1 MPVQKHPHIKI
12 TTAPETKNFTSTSS
26 GGGSPRIPERN
37 RAEHS
42 QMLRTQLNTA
52 LETIESEVHEHNL
65 SNTRKG
71 IYLEFK
77 GDEGKDLVSKS
88 LEDTR
93 VNVRL
98 LNVHDNQDDEVV
110 TATVFVPNEKKEFFL
125 NKISQYET
133 EDNPPSKKFPNG
145 KPKHKDLIQ
154 SISSISYALVESFWS
169 DPLNLIPEEESKWC
183 EVWLRID
190 SPEEDISSFEIL
202 LEEHNIQSTPNV
214 LYFPERAVK
223 IVNANK
229 KQLILLSRYSDHI
242 AEYRLAKESA
252 SFWTELPPR
261 EQADWV
267 NELTERIDV
276 DLNTNISICILDRG
290 INNGH
295 PLLSPVLSDDDCLAV
310 DILWGTYDHDRF
322 GHGTMMAGVATYGD
336 LVQCLSTAEPVGLHH
351 KLESVK
357 ILPPPPEENHPRLW
371 GAVTSQGISLA
382 EIQAPER
389 KRITCM
395 AVTSSDTRDRGRPS
409 SWSATIDNLTSGAED
424 DIQRLMILSAGNA
437 KDFNNPANY
446 PDALITD
453 SIHDPAQ
460 SWNAITVGAYT
471 ALTTITDPM
480 LAGYTS
486 LAEHNTISPFTTTSS
501 TWDKNSPIKP
511 EIIMEGGN
519 MAVHS
524 TDIPT
529 ECADLSMLTTH
540 FEPHRGHFTHFNM
553 TSLATAQA
561 AWLAA
566 QIQVKYPEY
575 WPETIRALMIHSA
588 TWTSE
593 LRSQFNDISL
603 TEKQNIKNLLR
614 ICGYG
619 VPSLERALHS
629 ASNSLTLILEEDI
642 QPFIKEGS
650 NSPKTKDMHFHKL
663 PWPKDVLQSLPTDVE
678 VEMRVTLSYFIE
690 PGPGEI
696 GGKDKYRYAS
706 HMLRFEIN
714 SPGETEEELIQRINA
729 AERDEDNTH
738 PGTSSAS
745 DHWLIGSQAR
755 NQGSVHSD
763 IWTGSA
769 ADLADSNKIVV
780 YPGIGWWRERRNLG
794 KYNNQTRYSL
804 IVSISTPS
812 EDVDIYTPVLAQ
824 IETPVGIEIAF

>member
-1 MPVQKHPHIKI
+1 MPIQQYPHIKI
-12 TTAPETKNFTSTSS
+12 TTVPETKNFTSTSS
-26 GGGSPRIPERN
+26 GGGSSRIPERN
-37 RAEHS
+37 RTEHS
-42 QMLRTQLNTA
+42 QMLRNQLNTA
-52 LETIESEVHEHNL
+52 LEGIEREVNDHNL
-65 SNTRKG
+65 SGTRKG

-77 GDEGKDLVSKS
+77 GDEGHELISKS

-125 NKISQYET
+125 NKINQYET
-133 EDNPPSKKFPNG
+133 EDNLPSKKFPNG
-145 KPKHKDLIQ
+145 RPRHQDLIQ
-154 SISSISYALVESFWS
+154 SISSISNALVESFWS
-169 DPLNLIPEEESKWC
+169 DDLNLIPKEEAKWC
-183 EVWLRID
+183 EVWLRVD
-190 SPEEDISSFEIL
+190 SPREDVQGFEHL
-202 LEEHNIQSTPNV
+202 LEEHNIESTPNV
-214 LYFPERAVK
+214 LNFPERAVK

-229 KQLILLSRYSDHI
+229 EQLTLLSLYSDHI

-267 NELTERIDV
+267 NELAERIDV
-276 DLNTNISICILDRG
+276 NLDADIAICILDRG

-295 PLLSPVLSDDDCLAV
+295 PLLSPVLSNDDSQAV
-310 DILWGTYDHDRF
+310 DILWGTHDHDNF
-322 GHGTMMAGVATYGD
+322 GHGTMMAGIATYGN
-336 LVQCLSTAEPVGLHH
+336 LEQCLSTTEPVALNH
-351 KLESVK
+351 KIESVK
-357 ILPPPPEENHPRLW
+357 ILPPPPKENHPRLW

-382 EIQAPER
+382 EIQSPDS
-389 KRITCM
+389 KRIICM
-395 AVTSSDTRDRGRPS
+395 AVASRDTRDRGRPS
-409 SWSATIDNLTSGAED
+409 SWSATVDSLTSGAED
-424 DIQRLMILSAGNA
+424 DIQRLMLISAGNA
-437 KDFNNPANY
+437 EGFNNPANY

-471 ALTTITDPM
+471 ALSTIEDPT
-480 LAGYTS
+480 LSGYTS

-501 TWDKNSPIKP
+501 TWDKKSPIKP

-519 MAVHS
+519 MAVHT

-540 FEPHRGHFTHFNM
+540 SKVDRGHFTYFNM

-561 AWLAA
+561 SWFAA
-566 QIQVKYPEY
+566 QIQAKYPEF

-588 TWTSE
+588 RWTSE
-593 LRSQFNDISL
+593 LVSQFNDTSL

-619 VPSLERALHS
+619 VPSLDRALHS
-629 ASNSLTLILEEDI
+629 ASNSLTLILEEEI
-642 QPFIKEGS
+642 QPFIKEGR
-650 NSPKTKDMHFHKL
+650 NSPRTKDMHFHKL
-663 PWPKDVLQSLPTDVE
+663 PWPKEVLQSLPPDAE

-690 PGPGEI
+690 PGAGEI

-706 HMLRFEIN
+706 HMLRFELN

-729 AERDEDNTH
+729 SERDDDNTH
-738 PGTSSAS
+738 PGTQSAS
-745 DHWLIGSQAR
+745 GHWLIGSQAR
-755 NQGSVHSD
+755 NNGSIHSD
-763 IWTGSA
+763 IWKGTA
-769 ADLADSNKIVV
+769 AELADSNKIII

-794 KYNNQTRYSL
+794 KYNKQTRYSL
-804 IVSISTPS
+804 VVSISTPS
-812 EDVDIYTPVLAQ
+812 EEVDIYTPVMAQ
-824 IETPVGIEIAF
+824 VEVPVTTEVGI